1 MRKCLAFLLILGFLI
16 PGVTGL
22 CESKKDPLKMELDFS
37 LTAPEDSSHRGYLG
51 LETLDPFLLNQIQAK
66 ILIIEIFSM
75 YCPICQREAAD
86 VNKLFE
92 LIQKNPKLSSQVR
105 LIGIGA
111 GNSAYEV
118 NFFKEKYQIEFP
130 LFSDTKFV
138 IHKKIGEVGTP
149 YFIGLKPDKKKGLE
163 IFYSQSGEITDPE
176 KFLETLVNASGLKL

>member
-1 MRKCLAFLLILGFLI
+1 MRKCLALLLFLGFLM
-16 PGVTGL
+16 PGATGL
-22 CESKKDPLKMELDFS
+22 CEPRNKPLKMNLNFS
-37 LTAPEDSSHRGYLG
+37 LPAPKDAFQRSYLG
-51 LETLDPFLLNQIQAK
+51 LDTLDPFLLNQIQAK

-92 LIQKNPKLSSQVR
+92 LIQKNPKLNNLVR

-118 NFFKEKYQIEFP
+118 NFFKENYQIEFP

-149 YFIGLKPDKKKGLE
+149 YFIGLKLDKTQGLE
-163 IFYSQSGEITDPE
+163 IFYSQSGEITDPD
-176 KFLETLVNASGLKL
+176 KFLEMLVKASGLKL

>member
-1 MRKCLAFLLILGFLI
+1 MRKCLCLLLFLGFLI
-16 PGVTGL
+16 PGATGL
-22 CESKKDPLKMELDFS
+22 CDPRNEPLKMALDFS
-37 LTAPEDSSHRGYLG
+37 LPAPEESAHRRYLG

-86 VNKLFE
+86 VNKVFE
-92 LIQKNPKLSSQVR
+92 LIQKNPKLKDQVR

-118 NFFKEKYQIEFP
+118 NFFKETYQIEFP

-149 YFIGLKPDKKKGLE
+149 YFIGLKLDKTQGLE
-163 IFYSQSGEITDPE
+163 IFYSQSGEIPDPE
-176 KFLETLVNASGLKL
+176 KFLETLVKASGLKL